1 LTFALFCGT
10 LSIVSLAGFISHRG
24 DLMKTDVHLDAIYTP
39 SEDVVFR
46 DIEGELIIVP
56 LTWGVGG
63 AEDEQDAIFTLNEWG
78 RAIWDRLDGQRSLKD
93 VVAELTAEFE
103 AAEGKI
109 EADVLGLVGELVK
122 RKMLVEVSG
131 V

>member
-1 LTFALFCGT
+1 MEVFMEAKVT
-10 LSIVSLAGFISHRG
+10 
-24 DLMKTDVHLDAIYTP
+24 LDATYVP

-63 AEDEQDAIFTLNEWG
+63 AEDETDAIFTLNEAG
-78 RAIWDRLDGQRSLKD
+78 RAIWDRLDGQKSLKD
-93 VVAELTAEFE
+93 VVTELAAEFE
-103 AAEGKI
+103 AAGGEI

-122 RKMLVEVSG
+122 RKMLVE
-131 V
+131 